1 MSFFEDKNISSL
13 ALVNPDNPSGN
24 YIQKEDILLIAKWS
38 KDKCI
43 RLIVD
48 ESFVDFA
55 DTKDSASLLDNAV
68 LQKYPE
74 LIVVKSIS
82 KSFGVPGLRLGV
94 LVSNDLELIGMLKKD
109 VAIWNI
115 NSFAEFYLQ
124 IFEKY
129 QSDYKKALD
138 KFKKVRQEY
147 IEKLS
152 AIPGLRVI
160 PTQANFV
167 MCEVLGSCT
176 SKKLTETLLNEYDI
190 LIKDLSSKKG
200 FDGQYIRMAVKRPEE
215 NEKLIN
221 ALKMIF
227 K

>member
-1 MSFFEDKNISSL
+1 LKNL
-13 ALVNPDNPSGN
+13 APFP
-24 YIQKEDILLIAKWS
+24 
-38 KDKCI
+38 
-43 RLIVD
+43 
-48 ESFVDFA
+48 
-55 DTKDSASLLDNAV
+55 
-68 LQKYPE
+68 
-74 LIVVKSIS
+74 
-82 KSFGVPGLRLGV
+82 
-94 LVSNDLELIGMLKKD
+94 VS
-109 VAIWNI
+109 
-115 NSFAEFYLQ
+115 
-124 IFEKY
+124 
-129 QSDYKKALD
+129 
-138 KFKKVRQEY
+138 
-147 IEKLS
+147 
-152 AIPGLRVI
+152 RVI